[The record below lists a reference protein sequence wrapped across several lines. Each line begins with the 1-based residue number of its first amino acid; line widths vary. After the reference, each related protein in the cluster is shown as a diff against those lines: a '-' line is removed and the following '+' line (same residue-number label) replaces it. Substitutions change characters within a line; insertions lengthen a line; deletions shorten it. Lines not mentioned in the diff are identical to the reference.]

1 MTKTFEGKVVVITG
15 GSSGIGRATA
25 LAFAAEGARVAL
37 GARRIAEG
45 EETVRL
51 IEQQGGEARFVET
64 DVSVPEQV
72 QALVEAAVDRWKR
85 LDFAVNNAGTEGTP
99 FVPVADY
106 SIDVWD
112 QVIDIN
118 LKGVFLSMKY
128 EVPYLLKSMS
138 GTTEPVAAGASEV
151 SGQSEGRSGPVPL
164 LRQPGSAIVN
174 VSSVAG
180 LVGGPG
186 GSAYYASKHGV
197 IGLTKAV
204 AMEYAAVGLRV
215 NAVCPAVIRTAMS
228 ERFFRGKESIVDGLH
243 PMGRTGTPEEA
254 ADAILWLCSPQ
265 SSFVTGLA
273 LAVDGGATAH

>member
-1 MTKTFEGKVVVITG
+1 VTKTFEGKVVVITG
-15 GSSGIGRATA
+15 GSSGIGRAAA

-45 EETVRL
+45 QETVRL
-51 IEQQGGEARFVET
+51 IEQQGGEAHFVET

-72 QALVEAAVDRWKR
+72 QALVKAAVDRWQR
-85 LDFAVNNAGTEGTP
+85 LDFAVNNAGIEGTP

-128 EVPYLLKSMS
+128 EVPYLLK
-138 GTTEPVAAGASEV
+138 
-151 SGQSEGRSGPVPL
+151 
-164 LRQPGSAIVN
+164 QPGSAIVN

-186 GSAYYASKHGV
+186 GAAYYASKHGV
-197 IGLTKAV
+197 VGLTKAV
-204 AMEYAAVGLRV
+204 AMEYAAAGLRV
-215 NAVCPAVIRTAMS
+215 NAICPAVIRTPMS
-228 ERFFRGKESIVDGLH
+228 ERFFRGQESIVDGLH

-273 LAVDGGATAH
+273 LAVDGGATAR

>member
-1 MTKTFEGKVVVITG
+1 MSKAFEGKVVLITG
-15 GSSGIGRATA
+15 ASSGIGRATA
-25 LAFAAEGARVAL
+25 LAFAAAGARVAL

-51 IEQQGGEARFVET
+51 IEQLGGEAHFVQT

-72 QALVEAAVDRWKR
+72 QALVESAAGRWQR
-85 LDFAVNNAGTEGTP
+85 LDFAVNNAGVEGTP
-99 FVPVADY
+99 FVRVADY

-112 QVIDIN
+112 QVVDIN

-128 EVPYLLKSMS
+128 EVPHLLK
-138 GTTEPVAAGASEV
+138 E
-151 SGQSEGRSGPVPL
+151 
-164 LRQPGSAIVN
+164 PGSSIVN

-180 LVGGPG
+180 LIGGPG
-186 GSAYYASKHGV
+186 GVAYHASKHGV

-204 AMEYAAVGLRV
+204 ALEYAATGLRV
-215 NAVCPAVIRTAMS
+215 NAVCPGVIRTAMAD
-228 ERFFRGKESIVDGLH
+228 RFFKSLASTAVDGLH
-243 PMGRTGTPEEA
+243 PMGRRGTPEEA

-273 LAVDGGATAH
+273 LPVDGGVTAR

>member
-1 MTKTFEGKVVVITG
+1 VGKAFEGNVVVITG

-51 IEQQGGEARFVET
+51 IGQQGGEARFVET

-72 QALVEAAVDRWKR
+72 QALIEAAVDRWQR
-85 LDFAVNNAGTEGTP
+85 LDFAVNNAGIEGTP
-99 FVPVADY
+99 FVPVPDY

-112 QVIDIN
+112 QVIDVN

-128 EVPYLLKSMS
+128 EVPHLLK
-138 GTTEPVAAGASEV
+138 
-151 SGQSEGRSGPVPL
+151 
-164 LRQPGSAIVN
+164 QPGSAIVN
-174 VSSVAG
+174 VSSIAG
-180 LVGGPG
+180 LIGGIG
-186 GSAYYASKHGV
+186 GAAYHASKHGV
-197 IGLTKAV
+197 IGLTKTV
-204 AMEYAAVGLRV
+204 AMEYAARGLRV
-215 NAVCPAVIRTAMS
+215 NAICPAVIRTAMAD
-228 ERFFRGKESIVDGLH
+228 RFFQGMESATVDGFH

-265 SSFVTGLA
+265 SSFITGIA
-273 LAVDGGATAH
+273 LPVDGGLTAR